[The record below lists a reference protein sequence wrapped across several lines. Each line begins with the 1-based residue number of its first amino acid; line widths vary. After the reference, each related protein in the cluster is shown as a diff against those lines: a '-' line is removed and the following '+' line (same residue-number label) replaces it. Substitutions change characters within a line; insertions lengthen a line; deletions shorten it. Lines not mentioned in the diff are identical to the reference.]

1 MEFLVGI
8 LVIGLIVGLIFRKR
22 GDSFTDTL
30 QVGCSTLFWVVLV
43 IIILIF
49 FIIGSNSK

>member
-1 MEFLVGI
+1 MEFLVGL
-8 LVIGLIVGLIFRKR
+8 LVIGLIVGLIFRKK

-43 IIILIF
+43 IIFLILV
-49 FIIGSNSK
+49 IGSSK